1 MATSETTVVNPL
13 VVLPQDLTS
22 AIAPAGTL
30 SGESMSSTLISALAA
45 QQAVTQPAA
54 SSLLKTVNPTFQV
67 GTEAKFNLGFFGVTL
82 TAGLS
87 WQFSDELK
95 SLVPSFDLGVAMGL
109 TTEVP
114 AGVETGFNYQ
124 IGASFDV
131 PQLQGIA
138 VPDPTTSGYGSTGW
152 GLELGG
158 SVFIPS
164 PVSPVDIDF
173 AIAGSLGV
181 PNAAT
186 ETPSVGIGG
195 SFNVGV
201 ALEEPIAIFDL
212 YGNVTGSVSFS
223 LYDMGKDAIEAIIKL
238 GNQGIAEVKALSED
252 VIDLVLKN
260 GDVVNQIKQLPTEVI
275 NRINSVDDTIV
286 NAIDKLDTNVYNTLK
301 TLSGDTIK
309 TLRDLDTQSINT
321 IRSLGANEIQKLR
334 SLSDTSL
341 ATLSNLS
348 DSVFDEIR
356 RVPSGTINTIRN
368 QSSDVLRNITG
379 LSDRA
384 YNFISSSANNSV
396 VNDIRS
402 AGQTL
407 VNAMRFLGF
416 SASAMS
422 VNGIET
428 AAIANEPQ
436 NLGIKIPGLPEIPLP
451 EIPLPEL
458 PSIPG
463 IPSFPTNIINLANRV
478 KDLGTDAVQ
487 AIINLPGTALTVL
500 QNAPGISKGVFNQIV
515 GLPGDA
521 LNGVLNMSRSTLDV
535 IQTTAIADLRKVT
548 SLSDTV
554 ITQVVNQGDTFL
566 NTLDS
571 MSDSLID
578 TFKSLPNDALTA
590 IRTLSDDAL
599 NVVKT
604 WSQASLNQVK
614 NLGDT
619 LRQELIKLGEPLVDT
634 LRQTADS
641 VVQDL
646 TKLGGIGKSIY
657 DLLQNGAHAGLDQ
670 ISAIQAQLDGF
681 LKELP
686 DKLLSLS
693 GNHLDEFLSKLPAF
707 PAGVDLQQFASAL
720 SQNLPDPLKS
730 LNLPSSSLS
739 GNTRLGNLP
748 SDFGSSFFDLLPTD
762 FITKFAEKLPGDVFN
777 TVRNVV
783 NDLIGNPPDVI
794 RNFFPN
800 TGGSLPSQL
809 PSDLMSILPGSLSGL
824 VPASL
829 TDDLTKLM
837 AKQGGSDILQGTAN
851 NDTLNGTD
859 ASNVI
864 VGGAGNDLINAN
876 GGNDLVF
883 GNEGG
888 DTINGGLGD
897 DTIAGGEGDDI
908 LAGGGGKD
916 QFLIRQGDGTETI
929 ADFRG
934 FGQGSTASADA
945 IAEADVI
952 RFEGAEL
959 TARNMILTQE
969 GQNLAIT
976 FDGVENTKVILS
988 NFNLENLENLPI
1000 QGGQSLGNILFDGQT
1015 IIQDSFDVVN
1025 TDAQLTTIFNRN
1037 SVTFLNDLNNT
1048 IQGFDNSDDVI
1059 NGLGGDDALNGL
1071 SGNDLLRGGAG
1082 SDILNG
1088 GTGDDTLD
1096 GGIGADQM
1104 VGGAGNDVYMVDNVG
1119 DQVVELANEGSDWVK
1134 SSIGYALTSN
1144 VENLTLTG
1152 TAGAGTGN
1160 DLANLITGNAASN
1173 LLQGLAGNDTL
1184 DGGIGADSMVGGVGN
1199 DIYVVDNAGDQVFE
1213 FTSEGIDLVQS
1224 SVSYTLGS
1232 NVENLTLTGTDN
1244 LTGTGNTLNN
1254 VITGNAGN
1262 NALAGA
1268 GGNDTL
1274 LGGAGNDVLTGST
1287 AAAVYKSPF
1296 PGALPR
1302 LTGQTTTEVDV
1313 LTGGA
1318 GADRFV
1324 LGDAAGSYYV
1334 GGGYAIISDFNAA
1347 EGDRVVLRNP
1357 ERDRISLPFVGSIA
1371 PVGYQFQSVGGP
1383 NGPATNILY
1392 NNDLIATVQG
1402 TASLTPNN
1410 ISYV

>member
-13 VVLPQDLTS
+13 VVLPQDLTP

-45 QQAVTQPAA
+45 QQAVTQP
-54 SSLLKTVNPTFQV
+54 STNSFLKTVNPTFQV

-138 VPDPTTSGYGSTGW
+138 IPDPTTSGYGSTGW

-181 PNAAT
+181 PNTAT

-195 SFNVGV
+195 NFNVGV

-238 GNQGIAEVKALSED
+238 GNQGVSEVKALSNE
-252 VIDLVLKN
+252 VVDLVLKN
-260 GDVVNQIKQLPTEVI
+260 GGVVDQIKQLPADVI
-275 NRINSVDDTIV
+275 NRISSVDDAVVRTI
-286 NAIDKLDTNVYNTLK
+286 DGLDASVYDTLK

-309 TLRDLDTQSINT
+309 TLRDLDTQAINT
-321 IRSLGANEIQKLR
+321 IRNLGAGEIQKLR
-334 SLSDTSL
+334 SLSDSSL
-341 ATLSNLS
+341 TTLRNLS
-348 DSVFDEIR
+348 DSVLDDIR
-356 RVPSGTINTIRN
+356 RVPSGTINTIRS
-368 QSSDVLRNITG
+368 QSPNVLSNITG

-384 YNFISSSANNSV
+384 YNFLANSTNNSV
-396 VNDIRS
+396 VSEIRS

-407 VNAMRFLGF
+407 VNAMRFLGI
-416 SASAMS
+416 SASAAS

-428 AAIANEPQ
+428 AAIAGQPQ
-436 NLGIKIPGLPEIPLP
+436 NLGFRIPGLP

-463 IPSFPTNIINLANRV
+463 IPNIPSFPTNIINLANRV

-487 AIINLPGTALTVL
+487 AIINLPGASLAVL
-500 QNAPGISKGVFNQIV
+500 QSAPGISKGIFNQIV

-535 IQTTAIADLRKVT
+535 IQSTAIADLRRVAN
-548 SLSDTV
+548 LSDTV
-554 ITQVVNQGDTFL
+554 ITQVINRGDAFL

-571 MSDSLID
+571 LSNSVID
-578 TFKSLPNDALTA
+578 TLKTLPDNALTT
-590 IRTLSDDAL
+590 IRTLSNDAL
-599 NVVKT
+599 NVVTT
-604 WSQASLNQVK
+604 WSQASLNQLQ

-619 LRQELIKLGEPLVDT
+619 LRQEVIKLGEPLVNT

-641 VVQDL
+641 VIQDL

-670 ISAIQAQLDGF
+670 ISAIQTQLDGF

-720 SQNLPDPLKS
+720 SQNLPDPIKS
-730 LNLPSSSLS
+730 LNLPSTNLS
-739 GNTRLGNLP
+739 GNTRLGDLP
-748 SDFGSSFFDLLPTD
+748 TNFGSSFFDLLPTD

-794 RNFFPN
+794 RNFFPS
-800 TGGSLPSQL
+800 TGGTLPSQL
-809 PSDLMSILPGSLSGL
+809 PSDLLSILPESLSGL

-837 AKQGGSDILQGTAN
+837 ARQGGSNIIQGTAN

-864 VGGAGNDLINAN
+864 VGGAGSDLINAY
-876 GGNDLVF
+876 GGNDLAF
-883 GNEGG
+883 GNEG
-888 DTINGGLGD
+888 DDNINGGLGD
-897 DTIAGGEGDDI
+897 DTIAGGAGNDTV
-908 LAGGGGKD
+908 AGGGGKD
-916 QFLIRQGDGTETI
+916 QFLVRQGDGIEVI
-929 ADFRG
+929 SDFGG

-952 RFEGAEL
+952 KFEGAKL

-976 FDGVENTKVILS
+976 FDGAENTKVILS
-988 NFNLENLENLPI
+988 NFNLENLENLPV

-1015 IIQDSFDVVN
+1015 TIQDSFDVVN
-1025 TDAQLTTIFNRN
+1025 ADAQLTTVFNRN
-1037 SVTFLNDLNNT
+1037 TVTFLNDLNNT
-1048 IQGFDNSDDVI
+1048 VQGFDNSDDVI
-1059 NGLGGDDALNGL
+1059 NGLGGNDALSGL
-1071 SGNDLLRGGAG
+1071 GGNDLLRGGAG
-1082 SDILNG
+1082 
-1088 GTGDDTLD
+1088 DDTLD
-1096 GGIGADQM
+1096 GGVGVDQM
-1104 VGGAGNDVYMVDNVG
+1104 VGGAGNDRYLVDNTG
-1119 DQVVELANEGSDWVK
+1119 DQIVELANEGFDVVE
-1134 SSIGYALTSN
+1134 SSASYTLANNL
-1144 VENLTLTG
+1144 ENLTLTG
-1152 TAGAGTGN
+1152 AG
-1160 DLANLITGNAASN
+1160 
-1173 LLQGLAGNDTL
+1173 
-1184 DGGIGADSMVGGVGN
+1184 
-1199 DIYVVDNAGDQVFE
+1199 
-1213 FTSEGIDLVQS
+1213 
-1224 SVSYTLGS
+1224 
-1232 NVENLTLTGTDN
+1232 N
-1244 LTGTGNTLNN
+1244 LTGTGNSLNN

-1268 GGNDTL
+1268 AGSDTL
-1274 LGGAGNDVLTGST
+1274 LGGAGNDVLTGSS
-1287 AAAVYKSPF
+1287 AAAVYRSPF
-1296 PGALPR
+1296 PGLPPR
-1302 LTGQTTTEVDV
+1302 PMGQTTTEVDV

-1318 GADRFV
+1318 GADQFV
-1324 LGDAAGSYYV
+1324 LGNASGTHYV
-1334 GGGYAIISDFNAA
+1334 GSGYAVITDFNAA
-1347 EGDRVVLRNP
+1347 EGDRVVLRSP
-1357 ERDRISLPFVGSIA
+1357 DRDRGLSFGSA

-1383 NGPATNILY
+1383 SGVATNIFY

-1402 TASLTPNN
+1402 ATPLTPSN